1 MTRKDYIK
9 LVDVFKYGYDFAN
22 IEQARIINIMIDKAC
37 EVLKDD
43 NPKFK
48 KEIFIKAIEN

>member
-22 IEQARIINIMIDKAC
+22 IEQSRIIYIMIDKAC

>member
-22 IEQARIINIMIDKAC
+22 IEQARIIKSAS
-37 EVLKDD
+37 KRW
-43 NPKFK
+43 
-48 KEIFIKAIEN
+48 